1 MKFIVEINL
10 NVYFRNITN
19 QRKRKTKMNEI
30 MKAIEDMLGTLMYG
44 SKRVEKKVGHT
55 FIKVYR
61 VDLSNTIKRLVRIDI
76 LYEDRG

>member
-1 MKFIVEINL
+1 
-10 NVYFRNITN
+10 
-19 QRKRKTKMNEI
+19 MNEI